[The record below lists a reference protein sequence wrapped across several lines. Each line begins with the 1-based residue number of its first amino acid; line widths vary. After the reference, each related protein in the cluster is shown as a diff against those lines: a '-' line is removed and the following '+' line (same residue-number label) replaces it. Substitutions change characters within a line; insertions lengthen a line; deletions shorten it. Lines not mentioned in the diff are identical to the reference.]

1 MAVLVKQIVD
11 ADGCVEHTTNAFA
24 FVERRADVRK
34 CRQNFSVVKKC
45 NPEPRS
51 GLGIVR
57 ANIIEYA
64 FEIS

>member
-1 MAVLVKQIVD
+1 LLSGVPMC
-11 ADGCVEHTTNAFA
+11 GNAA
-24 FVERRADVRK
+24 RI
-34 CRQNFSVVKKC
+34 SVC
-45 NPEPRS
+45 IPEPRS